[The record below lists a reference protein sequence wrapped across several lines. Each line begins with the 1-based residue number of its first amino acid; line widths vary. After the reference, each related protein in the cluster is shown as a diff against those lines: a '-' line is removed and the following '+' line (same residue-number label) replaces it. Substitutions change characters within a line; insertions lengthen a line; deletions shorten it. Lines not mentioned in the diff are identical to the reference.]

1 MTEDKKIQLFLGYD
15 DAQMENRIMEDWMR
29 WCEAKSFS
37 YSFKAENKHLGNVVV
52 TQRND
57 YDLQNLVADTALFN
71 FWLDVYM
78 DCLLDFLDFV
88 EGMNPTP
95 NHEEARQILNRSVI
109 DTHRL
114 FSKSLLN
121 KARSKKIELCA
132 RQN

>member
-15 DAQMENRIMEDWMR
+15 DSRMENRIMEDWMR
-29 WCEAKSFS
+29 WCEAKS
-37 YSFKAENKHLGNVVV
+37 YGNSFAAP
-52 TQRND
+52 TQNGQIIFIQRD
-57 YDLQNLVADTALFN
+57 DKDLQNLVADSALFK

-88 EGMNPTP
+88 EGMNPRP
-95 NHEEARQILNRSVI
+95 SHEEARQILNRSVI

-121 KARSKKIELCA
+121 NARTKKIELCA